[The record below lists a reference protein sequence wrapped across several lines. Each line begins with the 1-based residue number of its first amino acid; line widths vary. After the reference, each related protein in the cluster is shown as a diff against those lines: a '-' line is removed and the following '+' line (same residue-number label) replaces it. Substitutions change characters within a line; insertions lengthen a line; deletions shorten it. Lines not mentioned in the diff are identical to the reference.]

1 MERIKKLADE
11 IKDELCSAK
20 EYAEEYL
27 TFKAKATS
35 SDGTKNYGTWSKRYH
50 EMAEDELKHSSYLH
64 DRAVEEIE
72 ELRKVY
78 TPPEDMLQKWEHEHR
93 EYIEKAAWIKQ
104 MLAM

>member
-1 MERIKKLADE
+1 MTRIKKLADE
-11 IKDELCSAK
+11 IKDELSSAK

-27 TFKAKATS
+27 TYKAKGNATWA
-35 SDGTKNYGTWSKRYH
+35 NRYR
-50 EMAEDELKHSSYLH
+50 EMSTDELKHAGFIH

-72 ELRKVY
+72 ELRNVY

-93 EYIEKAAWIKQ
+93 DYIEKTAWIKQ